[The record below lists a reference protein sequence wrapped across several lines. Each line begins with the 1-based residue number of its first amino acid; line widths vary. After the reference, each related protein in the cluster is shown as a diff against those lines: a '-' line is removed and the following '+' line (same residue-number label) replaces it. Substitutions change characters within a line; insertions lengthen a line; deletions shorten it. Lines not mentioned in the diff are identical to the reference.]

1 MKLKQIRVDG
11 YKNLINCV
19 VDLGDFNVLVGANNS
34 GKSNLLEALH
44 VLGLLSFGGPQERK
58 LILNGSAPFKRF
70 GFSISHLAEHKDK
83 PITVGITFE
92 KVVSDIL
99 WIGDYEV

>member
-58 LILNGSAPFKRF
+58 LILNGMLRSK
-70 GFSISHLAEHKDK
+70 GL
-83 PITVGITFE
+83 
-92 KVVSDIL
+92 VSLSLI
-99 WIGDYEV
+99 